1 MKTKLSYAAQII
13 KNRVIKGAK
22 FLDTKM
28 PGWYNKI
35 DISRFNINNPCNCII
50 GQLYGDFWKEL
61 DIVFQQFKYTNLAA
75 ELRGF
80 LPYSIKIN
88 QYTTIDAD
96 IVEKWL
102 NEFWILEID
111 SRKTT
116 GKAKRTKG
124 KKNVCKVPN
133 KHK

>member
-35 DISRFNINNPCNCII
+35 DISRLNINNSCNCII
-50 GQLYGDFWKEL
+50 GQLYGNFWEEL
-61 DIVFQQFKYTNLAA
+61 DIVFKQFKHTTLAA

-80 LPYSIKIN
+80 IPYEIKIN
-88 QYTTIDAD
+88 QHTTINYGT
-96 IVEKWL
+96 VEKWL
-102 NEFWILEID
+102 NEFWILEIN
-111 SRKTT
+111 SRETT
-116 GKAKRTKG
+116 GKAKRTTCKTNICKM
-124 KKNVCKVPN
+124 KKA
-133 KHK
+133 